1 MPALESRERRSH
13 EQRPEGVGRENPH
26 RAAHVIAVAGAP
38 ARRGDHRLHDILDPR
53 GPVDDLPTD
62 RRETPAIR
70 RTVEKSHPQC
80 GLETVDPAAHGG
92 VLDSEHRG
100 RRHHAPGPGDSEQ
113 IAEVIRTHIG
123 TQAHA
128 PTLSGAWFTCIAPG
142 REPVLTAWQ
151 PGDVGRPCDTSGMDA
166 TLTLI
171 IGLAVGLALGAVVG
185 VLVGRARRTQAVA
198 GADPALLAAQHESR
212 LAAVRAELGSE
223 LAAAQAT
230 LAGLREQL
238 GSAHEQ
244 YRDLMERTRR
254 EAEQRAEAERAES
267 KVLQALAPVKES
279 LSSMQQK
286 VTDLEQ
292 QRSVQHG
299 ELAQQLKSAVES
311 EERLRTTA
319 ESLASALKNNATRGV
334 WGETQLRA
342 VVESAGMMEHV
353 NFDVQS
359 SIKIDSRTSR
369 PDMVVTLPGG
379 KSIAVDAKVP
389 FNAYL
394 DAAAILPTANDAELA
409 RRETLMKQH
418 VKAVRDHIVAL
429 GARSYWDG
437 LDSSPEMVI
446 AFIPSESLLSAAL
459 EADPSV
465 MEFAFSKHV
474 ALASPV
480 TLFSVL
486 KAVAVSWRHEVVTQE
501 AKNLFDV
508 SRELYGR
515 LTKLAGHVDKL
526 GRTIE
531 RSVKDYNSFV
541 GSFERQVLPSARR
554 ISQLDSSKLL
564 PPLAEIDEL
573 PRELTASDLTA
584 VLDDRVVEELA
595 ALDETGVARPE
606 LDFDLVE
613 PPTPIKKPKTA

>member
-1 MPALESRERRSH
+1 
-13 EQRPEGVGRENPH
+13 
-26 RAAHVIAVAGAP
+26 
-38 ARRGDHRLHDILDPR
+38 
-53 GPVDDLPTD
+53 
-62 RRETPAIR
+62 
-70 RTVEKSHPQC
+70 
-80 GLETVDPAAHGG
+80 
-92 VLDSEHRG
+92 
-100 RRHHAPGPGDSEQ
+100 
-113 IAEVIRTHIG
+113 
-123 TQAHA
+123 
-128 PTLSGAWFTCIAPG
+128 
-142 REPVLTAWQ
+142 
-151 PGDVGRPCDTSGMDA
+151 MDA

-171 IGLAVGLALGAVVG
+171 LGLAVGLVLGGIVG
-185 VLVGRARRTQAVA
+185 VLVGRARRSAAVA

-212 LAAVRAELGSE
+212 LAAVRAELGAD

-230 LAGLREQL
+230 LTGLREQL
-238 GSAHEQ
+238 VGAQEQ
-244 YRDLMERTRR
+244 YRELLERQRR
-254 EAEQRAEAERAES
+254 EAAERAAGEKAES
-267 KVLQALAPVKES
+267 KVLEALAPVRET

-286 VTDLEQ
+286 VAELEQ

-359 SIKIDSRTSR
+359 SIKIEGRSAR

-389 FNAYL
+389 FNSYL
-394 DAAAILPTANDAELA
+394 DAAAILPTASDAELA
-409 RRETLMKQH
+409 RREQLMKQH

-437 LDSSPEMVI
+437 LDSSPEMVV

-515 LTKLAGHVDKL
+515 LTTLAGHVDKL

-531 RSVKDYNSFV
+531 RSVKDYNTFV

-564 PPLAEIDEL
+564 PPLTEIEET

-584 VLDDRVVEELA
+584 VLEAELN
-595 ALDETGVARPE
+595 ALDETGIARPE
-606 LDFDLVE
+606 LDLGLDV
-613 PPTPIKKPKTA
+613 PPGVTPIAKPKSA